1 MRQHGRFSSPTRRA
15 VLSTVGTAMLA
26 GCSDVLAPSSS
37 SPPVDCSPNA
47 PTWPMAGYDGS
58 HTSRLPSRD
67 LPPATA
73 NSRRFSRTGARADGG
88 SADAPPAIGDGV
100 AYVAGDV
107 RIEARKI
114 ETGTRLWETD
124 PDDGIT
130 TSPAVACGT
139 VYVSTVNE
147 TLALDRSD
155 GSVLWRRDEGTHSSF
170 SSPVVVDDT
179 IYIAGSGV
187 TALDATTGTERWQ
200 ARTTHKA
207 HGVAVSDRVYV
218 GSGSNDNGA
227 VTAFTNNGNEWWHT
241 GDLEP
246 IYATPVVA
254 NDTVYVVS
262 KWGTMTALSVTDGT
276 IQWEATVES
285 GIYDP
290 PAIADEYVVVGAG
303 NGSRTI
309 ARDVA
314 TGDRLWTFETGN
326 SSGGPVITG
335 DRVLVTGANTGIH
348 ALDAVTGDRVRH
360 WPDLPVG
367 SQPVVADERLFYQ
380 AWSVSDVFV
389 ID

>member
-1 MRQHGRFSSPTRRA
+1 
-15 VLSTVGTAMLA
+15 
-26 GCSDVLAPSSS
+26 
-37 SPPVDCSPNA
+37 
-47 PTWPMAGYDGS
+47 MAGYDGS
-58 HTSRLPSRD
+58 HTSRLPARD

-73 NSRRFSRTGARADGG
+73 NARRFSRTGTRAG
-88 SADAPPAIGDGV
+88 SGSTDAPPAISDGV
-100 AYVAGDV
+100 VYVAGDV
-107 RIEARKI
+107 RIEARAI
-114 ETGTRLWETD
+114 ETGTRLWEIN

-139 VYVSTVNE
+139 VYVSTLNE
-147 TLALDRSD
+147 TLALDQSD
-155 GSVLWRRDEGTHSSF
+155 GSVLWRIDKGTLSSS

-179 IYIAGSGV
+179 IYITGSGV

-200 ARTTHKA
+200 ARTTHMA
-207 HGVAVSDRVYV
+207 HGVAVGDRVYV

-241 GDLEP
+241 DDLEP
-246 IYATPVVA
+246 IYAIPVVA

-290 PAIADEYVVVGAG
+290 PAIADGYVVVGAG

-309 ARDVA
+309 ARDAA
-314 TGDRLWTFETGN
+314 TGDRLWTFGTGN
-326 SSGGPVITG
+326 SGGGPVITG

-367 SQPVVADERLFYQ
+367 SQPVVADGRLFYL
-380 AWSVSDVFV
+380 AWNVSDVFV